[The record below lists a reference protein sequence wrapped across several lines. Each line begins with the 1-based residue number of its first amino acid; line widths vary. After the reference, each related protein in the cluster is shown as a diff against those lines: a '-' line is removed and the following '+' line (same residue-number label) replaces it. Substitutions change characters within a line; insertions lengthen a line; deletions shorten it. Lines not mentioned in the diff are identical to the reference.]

1 MTQQFLFT
9 RLLSDRCDSAAWILP
24 ITSNISSL
32 WKNDRLFQFPDES
45 KDEHNPFIET
55 FKTTQWDQL
64 RKDPDLKRA
73 FDSYMPI
80 RRNGLRVPWYEIY
93 PAGTELDVQGYS
105 EPHEP
110 PLLVDVGG
118 NTGYESASFKAANP
132 HIKGRAIVQDL
143 AETLNSSVA
152 PKGVERQVYDCFTPQ
167 PIKGTSKPTRSH
179 NPFFS
184 TNPPQA
190 PAPTS

>member
-1 MTQQFLFT
+1 MIFIYKS
-9 RLLSDRCDSAAWILP
+9 LSDRCDSARWILP
-24 ITSNISSL
+24 ITSNVSSL
-32 WKNDRLFQFPDES
+32 WKTDRLFQFPDES
-45 KDEHNPFIET
+45 KGEHNPFIET
-55 FKTTQWDQL
+55 FKTTQWDML

-93 PAGTELDVQGYS
+93 PAATELDIQGYS
-105 EPHEP
+105 EQHEP

-132 HIKGRAIVQDL
+132 HIKGRAVVQDL

-152 PKGVERQVYDCFTPQ
+152 PEGVERQVYDCFTPQ
-167 PIKGTSKPTRSH
+167 PIKGMSRNMRS
-179 NPFFS
+179 ND
-184 TNPPQA
+184 PPLFH
-190 PAPTS
+190 

>member
-1 MTQQFLFT
+1 M
-9 RLLSDRCDSAAWILP
+9 
-24 ITSNISSL
+24 
-32 WKNDRLFQFPDES
+32 
-45 KDEHNPFIET
+45 
-55 FKTTQWDQL
+55 L

-93 PAGTELDVQGYS
+93 PAATELDVQGYL

-132 HIKGRAIVQDL
+132 HIKGRAVVQDL

-167 PIKGTSKPTRSH
+167 PIKGMSKNILEMTHS
-179 NPFFS
+179 FS
-184 TNPPQA
+184 TNAPQEHE
-190 PAPTS
+190 PTS

>member
-1 MTQQFLFT
+1 M
-9 RLLSDRCDSAAWILP
+9 SDQCSSARWILP

-45 KDEHNPFIET
+45 KGEHNPFIET
-55 FKTTQWDQL
+55 FKITQWDML
-64 RKDPDLKRA
+64 RGDPDLKRA

-80 RRNGLRVPWYEIY
+80 RRNGLRVPWHEIY
-93 PAGTELDVQGYS
+93 PAATELNVQGYS
-105 EPHEP
+105 GPEEP

-132 HIKGRAIVQDL
+132 HIKGRAVVQDL
-143 AETLNSSVA
+143 AETLDASVA

-167 PIKGTSKPTRSH
+167 PIKGMSRNVRSH
-179 NPFFS
+179 DS
-184 TNPPQA
+184 SLLTKR
-190 PAPTS
+190 T